1 MIVTTILDIPYT
13 MLRETPLSNLTGN
26 DRYEGYIVDLLDEI
40 SRMLSNSN
48 RLYVAIVSIYEYLI
62 GRL

>member
-26 DRYEGYIVDLLDEI
+26 DRYEGYVVDLLDEI
-40 SRMLSNSN
+40 SKMLSNSN
-48 RLYVAIVSIYEYLI
+48 RLYVAMVFIYKSLFD
-62 GRL
+62 RL